1 MAPISQLRAICKGEY
16 PGTGLVCLMID
27 NRTLITKA
35 GFLRIQKKIDDLR
48 GLGRNHFAL
57 DVGGKRMGYCY
68 VRKNACSSF
77 KKMFLDKSPH
87 RADHHPDE
95 RPIDFMRQH
104 HRMNDKEFADCD
116 HIIFVYRDPI
126 KRTLSMFRNKFI
138 ACTGATDIH
147 ANFMQLEG
155 FDPAHVS
162 FRYFVEHYMQ
172 RRFSQLD
179 RHVLPQSVHLRR
191 AIYTDFID
199 IPDLY
204 PRMCDILGKDIGD
217 TYFQRPVNQT
227 SHVQHIQLDEAAEMP
242 IGDLRQLFADTGS
255 MPDDASF
262 LEPDLR
268 DKIKARY
275 FADYDVIDRA
285 KQASRQ

>member
-1 MAPISQLRAICKGEY
+1 
-16 PGTGLVCLMID
+16 MID

-35 GFLRIQKKIDDLR
+35 GLPRIQKKIDDLR

-57 DVGGKRMGYCY
+57 DVRGKRLGYCY

-77 KKMFLDKSPH
+77 KKMFLDLSLH
-87 RADHHPDE
+87 SADYHHDE
-95 RPIDFMRQH
+95 RPIDFMRRH
-104 HRMNDKEFADCD
+104 HRMNEKDFAHCD

-147 ANFMQLEG
+147 ANFTKLEG
-155 FDPAHVS
+155 IDPAEVS
-162 FRYFVEHYMQ
+162 FRYFVEHYLL

-179 RHVLPQSVHLRR
+179 RHVSPQSVHLRR
-191 AIYTDFID
+191 AIYTDVID
-199 IPDLY
+199 VSELHK
-204 PRMCDILGKDIGD
+204 RMCDILGNDIGD
-217 TYFQRPVNQT
+217 TYFRRPVNQT
-227 SHVQHIQLDEAAEMP
+227 SHVQDVHLDGAADMS
-242 IGDLRQLFADTGS
+242 IGELRQLYADNET

-262 LEPDLR
+262 LVPDLR

-285 KQASRQ
+285 MDRAT